1 MAEGTTTGYPRLFEP
16 GHIGRLEVPNRIL
29 MAAMLVGYADRDGR
43 FSERH
48 IDYFEERARG
58 GAGLLFTE
66 SVLADTQIQ
75 PVPEGAPVTTC
86 ESDVMIPRLTEL
98 VRRVHRHGA
107 KIAFQVTPGEGRQSH
122 MAVENVAPRAPSA
135 LPAVLNPNL
144 ICRELERSEIRRLV
158 EACGEAA
165 LRAALAGFDLI
176 DIHAH
181 TGYLIDQF
189 MSPLWNLRD
198 DEYGGDFERRMRF
211 PLEIIAAIRE
221 RLGRRFPVS
230 FRLTAEHRIPG
241 GRQLDEARR
250 IAQRLEEAG
259 IDLLVVDAGCYEAEH
274 WMSPPIYLGEGC
286 LLDLTAAIRGAVSI
300 PVGASGSITRAAQ
313 AQELLEQEKADF
325 VVLGRSLL
333 ADPQWPNKARQGR
346 EDETR
351 PCILC
356 NEYCLGRI
364 PAACMVNPALGR
376 ESELAIQRTEQ
387 PRRVLVVGGGP
398 GGMEAARVAAER
410 GHAVTL
416 LERAPILGGQLNPA
430 GDADY
435 KKCLHRLRDQMATQV
450 ERAGVRVELSSE
462 GDEETLTRLNPE
474 VVIVATGAGPRAG
487 HVAGDDDALDVFA
500 LHGAGSGERLAV
512 GRRVVIA
519 GGGLNGCDAA
529 VDLAQRGHQ
538 VTLVDSHDR
547 VGRDLNHL
555 SRGALMAKLDELDV
569 TLRLGLRVTRLATD
583 HIVARDAEGTLHE
596 LKADTVI
603 NALGVE
609 PRQKLVEV
617 LRTRV
622 ETLHVIGDCVE
633 PRKVGEA
640 IHEGYRA
647 GLGV

>member
-1 MAEGTTTGYPRLFEP
+1 MSEGEATGYPRLFEP
-16 GHIGRLEVPNRIL
+16 GRIGRLEVPNRIM

-43 FSERH
+43 FSQRH

-66 SVLADTQIQ
+66 SVLADTKIQ
-75 PVPEGAPVTTC
+75 EVPQGAPVTTC

-107 KIAFQVTPGEGRQSH
+107 KIAFQVTPGDGRQSH
-122 MAVENVAPRAPSA
+122 MAVEGIAPRAPSP

-144 ICRELERSEIRRLV
+144 TCRELDSGEIRRLV

-165 LRAALAGFDLI
+165 MRAALAGFDLI

-189 MSPLWNLRD
+189 MSPQWNQRD

-211 PLEIIAAIRE
+211 ALDILAAIRE
-221 RLGRRFPVS
+221 RLGSRFPVS

-241 GRQLDEARR
+241 GRRVDEARR
-250 IAQRLEEAG
+250 IAKRLEEAG
-259 IDLLVVDAGCYEAEH
+259 VDLLVIDAGCYEAEH

-286 LLDLTAAIRGAVSI
+286 LLDLTAAIREVVSI
-300 PVGASGSITRAAQ
+300 PVGASGSITRARQ
-313 AQELLEQEKADF
+313 AQELLEREMADF

-346 EDETR
+346 EEEIR

-376 ESELAIQRTEQ
+376 ESELAI
-387 PRRVLVVGGGP
+387 RRAERRRKVLVLGGGP

-410 GHAVTL
+410 GHDVTL
-416 LERAPILGGQLNPA
+416 LERSPALGGQLTPA

-450 ERAGVRVELSSE
+450 ERVGVRVELSSE
-462 GDEETLTRLNPE
+462 GDLETVARIAPD
-474 VVIVATGAGPRAG
+474 VVIVATGAKPRAG
-487 HVAGDDDALDVFA
+487 RVEGDERVLDVFA
-500 LHGAGSGERLAV
+500 LHGAGEEERINV
-512 GRRVVIA
+512 GPRVLIA

-555 SRGALMAKLDELDV
+555 SRGALQARLEELDV
-569 TLRLGLRVTRLATD
+569 TLRLGLRVTRLAVD
-583 HIVARDAEGTLHE
+583 HLVARAADGTRHE
-596 LKADTVI
+596 LRADTVV

-609 PRQKLVEV
+609 SRRSLVEA
-617 LRTRV
+617 LHPRV
-622 ETLHVIGDCVE
+622 EALHVIGDCVE

-640 IHEGYRA
+640 IHEGFRA
-647 GLGV
+647 GLGI